1 MCIDKRPCIFIV
13 FCSFRI
19 NRIKNKSALLI
30 SLPVIEAVTFDKSKT
45 TGLVNSISLL
55 SRLK

>member
-1 MCIDKRPCIFIV
+1 MCIDKRPCILIV

-19 NRIKNKSALLI
+19 NKIERSQHYH
-30 SLPVIEAVTFDKSKT
+30 LPVIEAVTFDKSKT